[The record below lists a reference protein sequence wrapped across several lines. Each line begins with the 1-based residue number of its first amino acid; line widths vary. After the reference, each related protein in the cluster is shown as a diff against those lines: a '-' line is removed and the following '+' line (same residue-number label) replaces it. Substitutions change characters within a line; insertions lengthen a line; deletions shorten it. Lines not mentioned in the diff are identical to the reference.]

1 MNRTIPI
8 ENVEGFRK
16 DLTALIN
23 KYGLENACDT
33 PDYILAD
40 FLINVYDTYCLH
52 ITRRDEWFGFDPFGD
67 NVVEKAEETPEA
79 EQAEPAIDAKAEP
92 EIEEAEDQKSELGF
106 VVYKRVSHN
115 VYTFFVEWRNKKP
128 VFAENLDLAMR
139 FDYKSM
145 AENIASNLGEGWR
158 VVDLDEINDEEE
170 CRKCENLLKA
180 IFGEER
186 DLNNKFVSE
195 NKYSSKSHYHIIVP
209 KGTRLKIVRVDQK
222 PKEG

>member
-1 MNRTIPI
+1 MNRTIPT

-67 NVVEKAEETPEA
+67 NVVEKAEETPEV
-79 EQAEPAIDAKAEP
+79 EQSEPVVEATTEP
-92 EIEEAEDQKSELGF
+92 EITEADDPKSKLGF
-106 VVYKRVSHN
+106 VVYKRVSRD
-115 VYTFFVEWRNKKP
+115 VFTFFVEWRNKKP
-128 VFAENLDLAMR
+128 VFAENVDLAMR
-139 FDYKSM
+139 FDYRSM
-145 AENIASNLGEGWR
+145 AENIASNLGEGWC
-158 VVDLDEINDEEE
+158 VVDLDEINDDEE

-180 IFGEER
+180 IFGEEK
-186 DLNNKFVSE
+186 DLKD
-195 NKYSSKSHYHIIVP
+195 KYSGKVHYHIVVP